1 MGSTSRTLEITVLSC
16 EDLRIDRRLVKK
28 NTYVMVRTD
37 PLNYR
42 TTKMDTEGGAYPSWN
57 QKLTIDMPLHERFIT
72 LEVHCKTASGD
83 RTIGTSRMPTTDFMG
98 GYLPENYLN
107 FLSYRLRDAK
117 GERNGIVNVSVK
129 VKVPE
134 YYLSSINNKKV
145 VPENNSFSMTSKPVP
160 AIPIGSGKNFGIVIG
175 IPVLGVN
182 QV

>member
-72 LEVHCKTASGD
+72 L
-83 RTIGTSRMPTTDFMG
+83 
-98 GYLPENYLN
+98 
-107 FLSYRLRDAK
+107 RDAK

-134 YYLSSINNKKV
+134 YYLSSNNNKKV

>member
-16 EDLRIDRRLVKK
+16 EDLRIGRKWVKK

-42 TTKMDTEGGAYPSWN
+42 ATKMDTEGGAYPSWN
-57 QKLTIDMPLHERFIT
+57 QRLTIEMPLHERFIT

-83 RTIGTSRMPTTDFMG
+83 KTIGTARMPATDFMG
-98 GYLPENYLN
+98 GYLPQNYLN

-129 VKVPE
+129 AKLPE
-134 YYLSSINNKKV
+134 YLSSNDNDKKV
-145 VPENNSFSMTSKPVP
+145 SEINACSMTSKPAP
-160 AIPIGSGKNFGIVIG
+160 AIPIDDGKNFRFVTGEEKFI
-175 IPVLGVN
+175 L
-182 QV
+182 